1 MIDWVGQIKK
11 KTGIVEILRVI
22 SAIYASGEFLGC
34 ACWSQPVL
42 NVRVLTWGLL
52 APTAVFLCW
61 IRT

>member
-1 MIDWVGQIKK
+1 MIDWVGHF
-11 KTGIVEILRVI
+11 RNSAPI
-22 SAIYASGEFLGC
+22 SAIYASGEFLGF

-61 IRT
+61 IRA